1 MSFSVKEHGE
11 SEIDFP
17 QTQNLFNNDLVYRI
31 VRREPILQRPILI
44 RLHNH
49 ILVFLSVKIPE
60 GTLLETRELN
70 SIVDLIY
77 PCQKCMLIKWIEVFI
92 TTPKNAF
99 TYSLKPMLLY
109 YFNQNINIL
118 HLIASCQKFLKT
130 ECVLCKDKRNN
141 SQYIVY
147 GKNQMVEFL

>member
-1 MSFSVKEHGE
+1 MSFSVNEHRE

-118 HLIASCQKFLKT
+118 HLIASCRKFLKT

-141 SQYIVY
+141 SQYIQCM
-147 GKNQMVEFL
+147 GRIKW